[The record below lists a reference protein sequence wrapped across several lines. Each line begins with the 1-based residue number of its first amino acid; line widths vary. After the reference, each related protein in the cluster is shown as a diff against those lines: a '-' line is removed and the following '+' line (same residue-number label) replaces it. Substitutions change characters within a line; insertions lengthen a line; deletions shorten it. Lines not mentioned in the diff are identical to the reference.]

1 MWMCVCPSVCAGYRY
16 GKSLIP
22 ISDADE
28 QAMKFESEQGL
39 SLLGFTNINNIKWHQ
54 MVGNSV
60 QCIAADPSKQVHVVV
75 WRPSQGRVIAVYYQD
90 FMFRNNNSIMRT
102 IVWYRQLTATK
113 ILCASS
119 DVHITKSRLAILFWL
134 TYS

>member
-1 MWMCVCPSVCAGYRY
+1 MVCFIKINSYCVCPSVCAGYRY

-54 MVGNSV
+54 IVGNSV
-60 QCIAADPSKQVHVVV
+60 QCITADPSKQVHVYTRCCVE
-75 WRPSQGRVIAVYYQD
+75 S
-90 FMFRNNNSIMRT
+90 
-102 IVWYRQLTATK
+102 
-113 ILCASS
+113 
-119 DVHITKSRLAILFWL
+119 KS
-134 TYS
+134 